1 MSISNPLKS
10 KLFLKI
16 VIITIFLFIGA
27 SIVSAAQG
35 SITKT
40 LKYGMKD
47 IQVKYLQQ
55 FLNEKGY
62 IVSRVGAGSVGLET
76 TYFGRATETA
86 VKAYQRAK
94 GLTADGIFGFK
105 SRASLS
111 GIMTFYSTPVVTNYP
126 AGCNSNSGY
135 SAFSGL
141 PC

>member
-62 IVSRVGAGSVGLET
+62 IVSRIGAGSVGLET
-76 TYFGRATETA
+76 TYFGKATDTA

-94 GLTADGIFGFK
+94 GLTADGIFGLK

-111 GIMTFYSTPVVTNYP
+111 GILTFYPTPVVTN
-126 AGCNSNSGY
+126 
-135 SAFSGL
+135 
-141 PC
+141 